1 MDEPPARRRELPQ
14 LLIGLVAVAL
24 ALAVAVPLT
33 ASIVMS
39 GVRDIKRTRDTIVV
53 TGSAKY
59 PITADQAFWNVTVTS
74 TERTPAAAA
83 RSLRAKSAAV
93 SAYLGDAG
101 LAADVSKPP
110 VDVQATSVQVPT
122 GLKKPRFRSVPAWQ
136 VTQSFDVQTTK
147 IDTLVHAAASVDR
160 LLLQGVDVS
169 VSSIEY
175 LSTKLKTAKFAALR
189 LATAD
194 ANERASTIAQGLGGT
209 LGAVRNV
216 SLGVYQITP
225 RNSTDVSNEGIN
237 DTSSRAKDVTAV
249 VSVTF
254 AVKR

>member
-1 MDEPPARRRELPQ
+1 MNAPPPPRGELPQ
-14 LLIGLVAVAL
+14 LLSGRARRGDPADRLDGHERRARHQAHPGHDRRHRL
-24 ALAVAVPLT
+24 SQVPDHRRP
-33 ASIVMS
+33 
-39 GVRDIKRTRDTIVV
+39 GVLERD
-53 TGSAKY
+53 G
-59 PITADQAFWNVTVTS
+59 
-74 TERTPAAAA
+74 E
-83 RSLRAKSAAV
+83 LRAKAAAV
-93 SAYLGDAG
+93 AAYLGDAG
-101 LAADVSKPP
+101 LAGDVSKPP
-110 VDVQATSVQVPT
+110 VDIQATSVQVPT
-122 GLKKPRFRSVPAWQ
+122 GLKKPRFRSVPAFQ

-147 IDTLVHAAASVDR
+147 IDTLVRAAASVDR

-169 VSSIEY
+169 VSSLEY

-194 ANERASTIAQGLGGT
+194 AEERASTIAQGLGGN

>member
-1 MDEPPARRRELPQ
+1 MDDVPRRRELPQ
-14 LLIGLVAVAL
+14 LLIGLLAVAV

-33 ASIVMS
+33 ASIVM
-39 GVRDIKRTRDTIVV
+39 GGIRDIKRTRDTIVV

-83 RSLRAKSAAV
+83 RSLRSKAAAV
-93 SAYLGDAG
+93 AKYLRDAG

-110 VDVQATSVQVPT
+110 VDVQPTSIQVPT
-122 GLKKPRFRSVPAWQ
+122 GLKKPRFRSIPAFQ
-136 VTQSFDVQTTK
+136 VTQSFEIQTTK
-147 IDTLVHAAASVDR
+147 IDTLVQAAASVDE
-160 LLLQGVDVS
+160 LLIQGVDVS
-169 VSSIEY
+169 VGSIQY

-194 ANERASTIAQGLGGT
+194 AEERASTIAQGLGGH
-209 LGAVRNV
+209 LGAVRSVN
-216 SLGVYQITP
+216 LGVYQITP

-237 DTSSRAKDVTAV
+237 DTSSRLKDVTAV

-254 AVKR
+254 AVNR